1 MRWRH
6 VTPPRRWQCADHFT
20 ESGRERRQR
29 YGEASNIRKI
39 VGADG
44 AEKVQIRVMLG
55 GFHGILQFNCDGR
68 PDGKRPHGRAFAV
81 DYYEELMC
89 APAAGEEIPVKP
101 TLTHEQAEELF
112 EESFLMYHRYV
123 VLLQVGD
130 YARVI
135 CDTGR
140 NMKLFRLVH
149 TYAEASDDRDR
160 LEKWWP
166 YIIRIHHTARIM
178 LELKD
183 ENYDQ
188 AKTVIHEARGELDR
202 LAAQEEE
209 TFRMEMQRS
218 KESLDELEKAVDER
232 RPLSQVEV
240 LEREQQKAIRHED
253 YERAAQLRDLIDELR
268 DRDRQQ

>member
-1 MRWRH
+1 VSEDIGPVLEGW
-6 VTPPRRWQCADHFT
+6 P
-20 ESGRERRQR
+20 
-29 YGEASNIRKI
+29 YGESSNIRKI

-44 AEKVQIRVMLG
+44 VEKIQIRVMLG

-68 PDGKRPHGRAFAV
+68 PDAKRPHERTFAL

-89 APAAGEEIPVKP
+89 AGAAGEEIIEEPK
-101 TLTHEQAEELF
+101 LTHEQAEELF

-135 CDTGR
+135 RDTGR
-140 NMKLFRLVH
+140 NMKLFRFVR
-149 TYAEASDDRDR
+149 TYAEAPDDRDR

-166 YIIRIHHTARIM
+166 YIIRIHHTARVM

-183 ENYDQ
+183 EDYDQ
-188 AKTVIHEARGELDR
+188 ARTVVRQARGELDR
-202 LAAQEEE
+202 LAPQEDE
-209 TFRMEMQRS
+209 TFKMEMQRS
-218 KESLDELEKAVDER
+218 KESLDDLEKAIEER

-240 LEREQQKAIRHED
+240 LEREKQKAIRHED

-268 DRDRQQ
+268 NRDREQ